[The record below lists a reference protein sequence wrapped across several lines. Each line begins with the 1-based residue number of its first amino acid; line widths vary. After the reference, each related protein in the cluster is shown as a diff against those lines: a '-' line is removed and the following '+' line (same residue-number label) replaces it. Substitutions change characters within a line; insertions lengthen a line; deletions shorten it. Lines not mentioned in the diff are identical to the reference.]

1 MPFRGRHTAETKAA
15 ISAKLKGIRRSNQT
29 KERISAAMRGKALS
43 AEHRLALR
51 IGHRRTKLFDPE
63 RYVEICATQSEVR
76 RRLWAEGV
84 YVSRTKAAR
93 LTRFSDLEGA

>member
-1 MPFRGRHTAETKAA
+1 MPFRGKHTAEAKAA

-29 KERISAAMRGKALS
+29 KERISAAMQGKKLS
-43 AEHRLALR
+43 ADHRLTLR

-76 RRLWAEGV
+76 RRLWTQGV
-84 YVSRTKAAR
+84 YRSRTRSAKEEAHV
-93 LTRFSDLEGA
+93 E